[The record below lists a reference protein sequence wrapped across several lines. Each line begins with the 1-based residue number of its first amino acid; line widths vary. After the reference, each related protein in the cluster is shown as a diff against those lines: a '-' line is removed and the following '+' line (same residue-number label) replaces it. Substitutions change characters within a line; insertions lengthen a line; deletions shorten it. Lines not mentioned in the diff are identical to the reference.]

1 MTGEA
6 SNRDRSQAYTLEGV
20 FAAIAIL
27 TALLFG
33 LQVVDFGPWTG
44 DTTQETSNLE
54 TRAEDMLDVA
64 AQNGALSEA
73 VRCYPIG
80 KEVFDGTNTTNSSAE
95 FEQMLHE
102 TFDEQDRQYNIYF
115 TYMTEVGER
124 NRKAVSSNRSESD
137 SGVVAPTD
145 SAAVATRTVAIF
157 DDEHARTTK
166 RYADSS
172 QECGRNTSQE
182 MSDYDEGLLTYEDAA
197 PNSSLFNVVEVRV
210 VVW

>member
-1 MTGEA
+1 MTGG
-6 SNRDRSQAYTLEGV
+6 STDRDRSQAYTLEGV

-44 DTTQETSNLE
+44 DTTEETSDLE

-64 AQNGALSEA
+64 AETGALSEA
-73 VRCYPIG
+73 VRCYPLG
-80 KEVFDGTNTTNSSAE
+80 KQVFDGSDVNPNSSAE
-95 FEQMLHE
+95 FEVMLNE

-115 TYMTEVGER
+115 TYMTADGER
-124 NRKAVSSNRSESD
+124 DRRAVSSNRSKSS

-145 SAAVATRTVAIF
+145 SAAVATRTVTIF
-157 DDEHARTTK
+157 DDQYTRTTN
-166 RYADSS
+166 RSGDEPV
-172 QECGRNTSQE
+172 ECGADGQRIENL
-182 MSDYDEGLLTYEDAA
+182 DEGLLTYEDVA
-197 PNSSLFNVVEVRV
+197 PNSDLYNVVEVRI